1 MADDESKTGGGVR
14 SDLGSDVLFDIP
26 ALDAEEVDLKSEEVR
41 VRVSFAADLGEMV
54 KINVGLEAEA
64 KELDLQIKGL
74 QSQAQLKARLDNVR
88 EIFSEVLTAL
98 ENNPDLARDL
108 MKDTDHPNDTPEK
121 PDGPPR
127 KTLENEGLAMND
139 SADDSPE
146 AQATEA
152 AREKASRLGMD
163 LDGVS
168 GTGIGG
174 RILVRDVVAANGS

>member
-14 SDLGSDVLFDIP
+14 SDPGPDVLFDVP

-41 VRVSFAADLGEMV
+41 VRVSFAADLGAMV

-98 ENNPDLARDL
+98 ENTPGMAHDL
-108 MKDTDHPNDTPEK
+108 MGKTDQATQESEK
-121 PDGPPR
+121 PDKPPR
-127 KTLENEGLAMND
+127 EALKEEPQAENNEPNET
-139 SADDSPE
+139 P
-146 AQATEA
+146 ATQA
-152 AREKASRLGMD
+152 ARERAERLGVD
-163 LDGVS
+163 LDRVE
-168 GTGIGG
+168 GTGVDG
-174 RILVRDVVAANGS
+174 RIVVKDVVEAGRR